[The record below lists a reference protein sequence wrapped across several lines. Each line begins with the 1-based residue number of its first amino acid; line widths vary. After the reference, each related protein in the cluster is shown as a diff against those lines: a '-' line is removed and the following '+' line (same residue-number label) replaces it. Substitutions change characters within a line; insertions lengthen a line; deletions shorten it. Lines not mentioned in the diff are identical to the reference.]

1 MSQSNDSGLNLDHL
15 EALAR
20 AATPGP
26 WHWVNPENDQPRK
39 LGEWRASLRT
49 VQEFNTRWG
58 DTLPKFIVNADEI
71 CDENMDANANFI
83 ATANPAA
90 VLELIALARRAA
102 LANQPAPTVP
112 AVDALRDW
120 KLGQW
125 FDAQTLDEMQAF
137 YLSRLPAIRAAAAEN
152 GYAIGLH
159 GSERRDFDLMA
170 MQWRDGAS
178 DKDTLARAIADAA
191 CGIRREGAYD
201 WEQKPSGRLA
211 TSIPVCWTAYDN
223 PDFDK
228 PSVGHIDL
236 SLIAHQPAQEQAEK
250 VDGDMLPPVG
260 AKVLIHLGRQDAWV
274 EHTVTGYY
282 VWPACKHQV
291 KDGEKDAH
299 RVFVRVKDAQGYD
312 NARLLSEVKV
322 IGHAAQQESVA
333 APQQEKTPKPAHGHR
348 DDYYLL
354 ANGRRL
360 GLEPISR
367 VRNMPNWVLAME
379 LFATGSTS
387 ARQLCRDAGVHP
399 DSTITHRAAQL
410 DGGQEG
416 SDHA

>member
-1 MSQSNDSGLNLDHL
+1 MTTTHPSANDSGLNLDHL
-15 EALAR
+15 EA
-20 AATPGP
+20 
-26 WHWVNPENDQPRK
+26 
-39 LGEWRASLRT
+39 
-49 VQEFNTRWG
+49 EFNTARVRIAQQIYDSGLRG
-58 DTLPKFIVNADEI
+58 D
-71 CDENMDANANFI
+71 DA
-83 ATANPAA
+83 
-90 VLELIALARRAA
+90 EMRALFLLWQDGRAA

-112 AVDALRDW
+112 AGDALRDW

-137 YLSRLPAIRAAAAEN
+137 YLSRLPAIRAAAAEH

-236 SLIAHQPAQEQAEK
+236 SLIAHQPAQEQAEPVAWSYECVQPATDGK
-250 VDGDMLPPVG
+250 VWCEFINREKPV
-260 AKVLIHLGRQDAWV
+260 ADKRTRNIRPL
-274 EHTVTGYY
+274 Y
-282 VWPACKHQV
+282 
-291 KDGEKDAH
+291 
-299 RVFVRVKDAQGYD
+299 
-312 NARLLSEVKV
+312 
-322 IGHAAQQESVA
+322 AAQQEPVA
-333 APQQEKTPKPAHGHR
+333 APQQGEARYQWFRDWYLRGGQRLEIDPWGHVR
-348 DDYYLL
+348 VTTAEMVDD
-354 ANGRRL
+354 A
-360 GLEPISR
+360 I
-367 VRNMPNWVLAME
+367 
-379 LFATGSTS
+379 
-387 ARQLCRDAGVHP
+387 DAA
-399 DSTITHRAAQL
+399 IQRAGQL

-416 SDHA
+416 SESNG